1 MTKQWMKIFA
11 CIAIVIFANNVVRAA
26 PTGLAA
32 AVDSYLKPAADA
44 AEEKIKDCTGQ
55 GSLDSTGEC
64 SKVLKTILRR

>member
-44 AEEKIKDCTGQ
+44 AEEKNKRLYWARVIG
-55 GSLDSTGEC
+55 
-64 SKVLKTILRR
+64 